1 MKYLKNRLNI
11 SNISFFAS
19 RLKLYIRCIPLVIY
33 RIYIWF
39 RFSVGWGPVR
49 IFSCFSD
56 GGDSCKE
63 SSAWFAQSKGGYFL
77 PVVLSASACLLFSF
91 WEFVELWDW
100 LLFQFSH
107 IDQSGPSELSS
118 WAHRL
123 ACSLLVRGWRRGSWG
138 GSRSWRG
145 GEDPRREERISLS
158 YSEVRWVE
166 QNNWGY
172 SRW

>member
-1 MKYLKNRLNI
+1 MKWNTYLKNRPNI
-11 SNISFFAS
+11 SNISFFA
-19 RLKLYIRCIPLVIY
+19 CIHSLIA
-33 RIYIWF
+33 RNFSIHMIYIK
-39 RFSVGWGPVR
+39 RAPVR

-56 GGDSCKE
+56 WGDSCKE

-107 IDQSGPSELSS
+107 IDQSGPGELSS